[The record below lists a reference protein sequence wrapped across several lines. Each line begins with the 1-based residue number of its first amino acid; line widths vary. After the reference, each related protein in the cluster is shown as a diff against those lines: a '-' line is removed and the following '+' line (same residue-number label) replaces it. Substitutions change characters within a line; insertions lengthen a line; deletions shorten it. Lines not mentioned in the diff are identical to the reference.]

1 MWGGGRGRRGLKNRG
16 SLRGMHLRKMVKDK
30 GVFLVLLLLLLVVV
44 VVKGWI
50 GEKVRVVIRVCASWW
65 RVRGRRGR
73 VRRRRGCGRRR
84 SRE

>member
-1 MWGGGRGRRGLKNRG
+1 MKNRG
-16 SLRGMHLRKMVKDK
+16 SLRGMHLGKMVKDK
-30 GVFLVLLLLLLVVV
+30 RVFLVLLLV

-50 GEKVRVVIRVCASWW
+50 GEKVRMVIRVCASWW

-73 VRRRRGCGRRR
+73 VGRRRGCGRRR

>member
-1 MWGGGRGRRGLKNRG
+1 MKNRG
-16 SLRGMHLRKMVKDK
+16 SLRGMHLGKMVKDK
-30 GVFLVLLLLLLVVV
+30 RVFLVLLLV

-73 VRRRRGCGRRR
+73 VGRRRGCGRRR

>member
-1 MWGGGRGRRGLKNRG
+1 MKNRG

-30 GVFLVLLLLLLVVV
+30 GVFLVLLLLLLGVG

-50 GEKVRVVIRVCASWW
+50 GEKVRGVIRVCASWW

>member
-1 MWGGGRGRRGLKNRG
+1 MKNRG
-16 SLRGMHLRKMVKDK
+16 SLRGMHLGKMVKDK
-30 GVFLVLLLLLLVVV
+30 RVFLVLLLV